1 MAADPDL
8 AHLVPGARAAA
19 LLVAWGERRRA
30 APFLQRLE
38 DRAPDPAGR
47 ALAAHLAAALGL
59 PDQAVAVDRVLATV
73 GSEAGVGVDRLDGLT
88 FTHRDWWF
96 NLRASNTEPLL
107 RLNVEAADEPTMV
120 AVRDRVLSMIR
131 NQEAS

>member
-1 MAADPDL
+1 MTTV
-8 AHLVPGARAAA
+8 H
-19 LLVAWGERRRA
+19 VATP
-30 APFLQRLE
+30 APYDVE
-38 DRAPDPAGR
+38 VGR
-47 ALAAHLAAALGL
+47 
-59 PDQAVAVDRVLATV
+59 
-73 GSEAGVGVDRLDGLT
+73 GVVDRLDGLT

-107 RLNVEAADEPTMV
+107 RLNVEAADEPTMA

>member
-1 MAADPDL
+1 ML
-8 AHLVPGARAAA
+8 AA
-19 LLVAWGERRRA
+19 LH
-30 APFLQRLE
+30 
-38 DRAPDPAGR
+38 
-47 ALAAHLAAALGL
+47 ALAALAEQERPLSVLLAEYTRYVASGEVNTEV

-73 GSEAGVGVDRLDGLT
+73 GSEPGVEVDRLDGLT